1 MKIVVDYD
9 LCQGHAVCQS
19 EAPAVFAVE
28 DKGQVKVLHE
38 DPAEEV
44 RSQVERLPRG
54 EKLKIQQDD
63 ATIYVWLDVKK

>member
-28 DKGQVKVLHE
+28 DKGQVRLLDG
-38 DPAEEV
+38 DPPDEV
-44 RSQVERLPRG
+44 RAQVEMAVTYCPTHA
-54 EKLKIQQDD
+54 LKI
-63 ATIYVWLDVKK
+63 VEG

>member
-28 DKGQVKVLHE
+28 DKGQVRLLDE
-38 DPAEEV
+38 NPAEDV
-44 RSQVERLPRG
+44 RAQVEMAVKYCPTHA
-54 EKLKIQQDD
+54 LKI
-63 ATIYVWLDVKK
+63 VEG

>member
-19 EAPAVFAVE
+19 EAAAVFAVE
-28 DKGQVKVLHE
+28 DKGQVRLLDG

-44 RSQVERLPRG
+44 RAQVEMAVMYCPTHA
-54 EKLKIQQDD
+54 LKI
-63 ATIYVWLDVKK
+63 VEG

>member
-28 DKGQVKVLHE
+28 DKGQVRLLQE
-38 DPAEEV
+38 SPADEV
-44 RSQVERLPRG
+44 RAQVDMAVKYCPTRA
-54 EKLKIQQDD
+54 LKIVE
-63 ATIYVWLDVKK
+63 A